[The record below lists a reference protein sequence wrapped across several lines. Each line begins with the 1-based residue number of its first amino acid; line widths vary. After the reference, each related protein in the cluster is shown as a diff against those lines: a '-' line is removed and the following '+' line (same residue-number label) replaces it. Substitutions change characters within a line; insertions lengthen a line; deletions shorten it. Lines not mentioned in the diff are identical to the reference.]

1 MKRKLIHYSETKTNL
16 LKEVERLTKK
26 VDSLKKMTK
35 EKNNVKQ
42 NQLNEFQPQLHYRKQ
57 IVEREK
63 RLSGQEQYTRRE
75 CVELFGLP
83 TQLQLEDHVVDV
95 FQTAVVEVNKRSFHA
110 IHQLKNKKVVIAKLV
125 NLQDALL
132 SILREKKKITGLD
145 EGSKDSLRTQKICAS
160 ESMCP
165 PYRKLL
171 EKCNVLLKRK
181 YISNFYSVNVKLKIQ
196 RRPADD
202 SATCIKHGDDL

>member
-63 RLSGQEQYTRRE
+63 RLSGQEEYTRRE

-83 TQLQLEDHVVDV
+83 T
-95 FQTAVVEVNKRSFHA
+95 
-110 IHQLKNKKVVIAKLV
+110 
-125 NLQDALL
+125 
-132 SILREKKKITGLD
+132 
-145 EGSKDSLRTQKICAS
+145 
-160 ESMCP
+160 
-165 PYRKLL
+165 
-171 EKCNVLLKRK
+171 
-181 YISNFYSVNVKLKIQ
+181 
-196 RRPADD
+196 
-202 SATCIKHGDDL
+202 